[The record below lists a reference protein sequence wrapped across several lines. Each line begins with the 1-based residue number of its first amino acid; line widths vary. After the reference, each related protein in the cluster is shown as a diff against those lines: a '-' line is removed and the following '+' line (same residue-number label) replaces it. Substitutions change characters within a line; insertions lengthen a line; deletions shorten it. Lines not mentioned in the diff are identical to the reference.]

1 MSSEAPVLPKPGLFG
16 SLRTLLTTA
25 VAIASTRLEILATEY
40 EQEKHRLG
48 RMLTLWTM
56 LAFCVAMALIF
67 LSMLVVMLFWE
78 EHRLLAMGGIV
89 IAYTLLAAAAAAWL
103 RHEMRRGSRFLSVSL
118 LELNK
123 DRRELET

>member
-1 MSSEAPVLPKPGLFG
+1 MSSEAPVLPRPGLFG

-48 RMLTLWTM
+48 RMLTLWTA

-67 LSMLVVMLFWE
+67 LSLLVVMLFWE
-78 EHRLLAMGGIV
+78 EHRVLAMGGIV
-89 IAYTLLAAAAAAWL
+89 AAYTLLAVGAAVWL
-103 RHEMRRGSRFLSVSL
+103 RHEMQRGSRFLSVSL
-118 LELNK
+118 VELNK